1 MWVGAMG
8 EKLSINQSYTI
19 KDLPLNERPREKL
32 YRYGVKSLSNSELIA
47 VIIRTGSKGDTAIQL
62 AETIISLDDRGIG
75 FLSDATIEELTD
87 VKGIGNCKAA
97 QLLAAIELG
106 KRISAY
112 KKEDNIRISCPN
124 DIADLLMEEMR
135 YLKKEYFKIA
145 ILDTKNQI
153 ITIEN
158 ISIGNL
164 NSSIVHPREVFNMA
178 IKRSANSIILVHNHP
193 SGDPTPSSEDIN
205 ITNRLIEAGNILGIK
220 VLDHIII
227 GDNKYISFK
236 QRNIINRGDADREKL
251 KHYVGIIVLSWR
263 NIQVKGR
270 GILWISISII

>member
-1 MWVGAMG
+1 MWVGVMG

-47 VIIRTGSKGDTAIQL
+47 VIIRTGNKGDTAIQL
-62 AETIISLDDRGIG
+62 AERIISLDDRGIG

-106 KRISAY
+106 KRISAH
-112 KKEDNIRISCPN
+112 KREDNIRISSPN
-124 DIADLLMEEMR
+124 DITDLLMEEMR
-135 YLKKEYFKIA
+135 YLKREYFKIA

-164 NSSIVHPREVFNMA
+164 NSSIVHPREVFNRA

-236 QRNIINRGDADREKL
+236 ERNII
-251 KHYVGIIVLSWR
+251 
-263 NIQVKGR
+263 
-270 GILWISISII
+270 

>member
-1 MWVGAMG
+1 MWVGVMG
-8 EKLSINQSYTI
+8 EKLSINQGYTI

-47 VIIRTGSKGDTAIQL
+47 VIIRTGNKGDTAIQL
-62 AETIISLDDRGIG
+62 AERIISLDDRGIG

-112 KKEDNIRISCPN
+112 KKEDNIRISGPN
-124 DIADLLMEEMR
+124 DITDLLMEEMR

-164 NSSIVHPREVFNMA
+164 NSSIVHPREVFNRA

-205 ITNRLIEAGNILGIK
+205 ITNRLIEAGSILGIK

-236 QRNIINRGDADREKL
+236 ERNII
-251 KHYVGIIVLSWR
+251 
-263 NIQVKGR
+263 
-270 GILWISISII
+270 

>member
-1 MWVGAMG
+1 MG
-8 EKLSINQSYTI
+8 EKLSINQGYTI

-47 VIIRTGSKGDTAIQL
+47 VIIRTGNKGDTAIQL
-62 AETIISLDDRGIG
+62 AERIISLDDRGIG
-75 FLSDATIEELTD
+75 FLSDATLEELTD

-112 KKEDNIRISCPN
+112 KKEDNIRISGPN
-124 DIADLLMEEMR
+124 DITDLLMEEMR

-164 NSSIVHPREVFNMA
+164 NSSIVHPREVFNRA

-205 ITNRLIEAGNILGIK
+205 ITNRLIEAGSILGIK

-236 QRNIINRGDADREKL
+236 ERNII
-251 KHYVGIIVLSWR
+251 
-263 NIQVKGR
+263 
-270 GILWISISII
+270 

>member
-1 MWVGAMG
+1 MG

-47 VIIRTGSKGDTAIQL
+47 VIIRTGNKGDTAIQL
-62 AETIISLDDRGIG
+62 AERIISLDDRGIG

-106 KRISAY
+106 KRISAH
-112 KKEDNIRISCPN
+112 KREDNIRISSPN
-124 DIADLLMEEMR
+124 DITDLLMEEMR
-135 YLKKEYFKIA
+135 YLKREYFKIA

-164 NSSIVHPREVFNMA
+164 NSSIVHPREVFNRA

-205 ITNRLIEAGNILGIK
+205 ITNRLIEAGGILGIK

-236 QRNIINRGDADREKL
+236 ERNII
-251 KHYVGIIVLSWR
+251 
-263 NIQVKGR
+263 
-270 GILWISISII
+270 

>member
-1 MWVGAMG
+1 MG

-62 AETIISLDDRGIG
+62 AERIISLDDRGIG

-236 QRNIINRGDADREKL
+236 ERNII
-251 KHYVGIIVLSWR
+251 
-263 NIQVKGR
+263 
-270 GILWISISII
+270 

>member
-62 AETIISLDDRGIG
+62 AERIISLDDRGIG

-205 ITNRLIEAGNILGIK
+205 ITNRLIEAGSILGIK

-236 QRNIINRGDADREKL
+236 ERNII
-251 KHYVGIIVLSWR
+251 
-263 NIQVKGR
+263 
-270 GILWISISII
+270 